1 MQVRISW
8 RKCLL
13 GMGIIFLLVSLTG
26 CQSAPNPKPVGAAEK
41 NTVVTSASPTMKN
54 QVTSQARTSQLQVV
68 EGKKY
73 STREE
78 VAAYIKKFH
87 KLPANY
93 ITKGEAQ
100 KLGWDNTKG
109 NLWKVSDQRSIGG
122 DRFSNR
128 EGKLPQLSGRQYF
141 ECDIDYSGG
150 YRGAKRIIYSNDGLI
165 FYTEDHYK
173 TFKPS

>member
-1 MQVRISW
+1 MQIGNSW
-8 RKCLL
+8 RKWLW
-13 GMGIIFLLVSLTG
+13 GMGIVFLLVSLAG
-26 CQSAPNPKPVGAAEK
+26 CQSAATPKPVGVAEK
-41 NTVVTSASPTMKN
+41 NITATSANPAQKN
-54 QVTSQARTSQLQVV
+54 QVTSQAGTSQLQVV
-68 EGKKY
+68 EGKTYYTK
-73 STREE
+73 EE
-78 VAAYIKKFH
+78 VATYIKKFH

-128 EGKLPQLSGRQYF
+128 EGALPKASGRQYF
-141 ECDIDYSGG
+141 ECDIDYNGG

-173 TFKPS
+173 TFKPL